1 MLWRPGDNPSV
12 PVCALVHL
20 PFQGEA
26 MPGKQDC
33 SPPSS
38 RRGGYQPPAFFL
50 PSYRVRSPRSP
61 PSSRR
66 GGYQPPAAPVVPTI
80 GRLHAALSSCVT
92 PGQIRTRFSP
102 STRRDEHRSSAHY
115 AGGRPVAVPTA
126 HRRLAPA
133 RRDEHRSSG
142 HSGNGA
148 GSGVAISRPE
158 LSLRAASMCRRTPK
172 RVICSNIKAFREC
185 GLPHQ

>member
-1 MLWRPGDNPSV
+1 MRNKVLRRGRGGRCGPGFNPSV

-33 SPPSS
+33 
-38 RRGGYQPPAFFL
+38 
-50 PSYRVRSPRSP
+50 SP

-172 RVICSNIKAFREC
+172 RVIPSQCRNTGVGIPF
-185 GLPHQ
+185 L